1 MATTR
6 LARDFKEFLQLFRS
20 EKIENLLIGG
30 YAGTDLEKL
39 P

>member
-1 MATTR
+1 MATTL
-6 LARDFKEFLQLFRS
+6 LAPDFKEFLQLFRW

-30 YAGTDLEKL
+30 YAVTDLEKL